1 MATSGKRTPLGW
13 LCTVAGTLILVATLA
28 AAALMA
34 LPPAIG
40 WEQRTVLTGSMEP
53 EIPVGSMIY
62 VAPADPAELAEG
74 DVVTF
79 ENESGDIVTH
89 RVESNRAVEGELI
102 TKGDANEG
110 EDLAPVPYSAVRGKV
125 VLAVPYLGDV
135 LGALASPVGKVY
147 LLAFGA
153 CANQRGPN
161 ERNNPLWRDETR
173 GNRQWLRNRKRSFAN

>member
-79 ENESGDIVTH
+79 ENEGGDIVAH

-153 CANQRGPN
+153 CGVMFTVLGGR
-161 ERNNPLWRDETR
+161 
-173 GNRQWLRNRKRSFAN
+173 LRKPARA